1 MSASAVIITF
11 FVVVILFYGS
21 AVLTRYLQTK
31 DKSGVKLMDYFNLWK
46 MGPASVTV
54 SASCPTAAP
63 VAATVCPPAPVC
75 PPASPPGTG
84 VSLEELQ
91 ASSDFLKSLNDIL
104 QTTMPSPST
113 YMIEGYVSGDRIG
126 IKTATVDNTSKI
138 IIDGINNVIDLNKT
152 SACSIPNLKP
162 EMLTKSLAVFNP
174 MPCTQLLAKI
184 NTARVEAT
192 GKAGIM
198 DIERNNI
205 NAITDLMTQVIRETC
220 KPDDMITKDKLVT
233 LYTKMYDSICK

>member
-31 DKSGVKLMDYFNLWK
+31 DKSGIKLMDYFNLWK
-46 MGPASVTV
+46 MSPASVTV

-63 VAATVCPPAPVC
+63 VAATVCPPAPAC
-75 PPASPPGTG
+75 PVIPPGTG
-84 VSLEELQ
+84 VSLEELK

-104 QTTMPSPST
+104 QTTVPSPSNYT
-113 YMIEGYVSGDRIG
+113 IEGYVSGDRIG

-152 SACSIPNLKP
+152 AACSIPNLKP
-162 EMLTKSLAVFNP
+162 EMLSKSLAVFNP
-174 MPCTQLLAKI
+174 IPCTQLIAKI
-184 NTARVEAT
+184 NTARTTAT
-192 GKAGIM
+192 AKPGIM

-205 NAITDLMTQVIRETC
+205 NAITDLMTQVMRETC

-233 LYTKMYDSICK
+233 LYTRMYDSICK